1 MISGAVILRS
11 LRGFSAMKILPVFV
25 APPPPVNAITF
36 WTAGSFLITSTIF
49 WTESFMAGERE
60 SFGEWTTPSR
70 GAGGR
75 SGNKAVGKH
84 KIASDGRWMGERRK
98 VCGCG

>member
-49 WTESFMAGERE
+49 WTESFMAGEE
-60 SFGEWTTPSR
+60 EAR
-70 GAGGR
+70 GACPPPPRLPGACWGEKPLGNMMRGAEVGGR
-75 SGNKAVGKH
+75 
-84 KIASDGRWMGERRK
+84 GRKKKG
-98 VCGCG
+98 